1 MFWLLILLTVV
12 VVTTNL
18 LLIYFLFA
26 AIIESYNKVSQ
37 NLKNQ
42 KYLARAMI
50 LFENQL
56 LFKRDLTFGQTRY
69 IIKAQ
74 AEKVEEG
81 DSKSAWDDVTSAIA
95 SNVKTINNDLHTHS
109 FICICLLCFFR
120 TVEQEGNKTETNF
133 KFLKNKIVKLASA

>member
-56 LFKRDLTFGQTRY
+56 LFKRDLIFGQTRY

-95 SNVKTINNDLHTHS
+95 SNVKT
-109 FICICLLCFFR
+109 